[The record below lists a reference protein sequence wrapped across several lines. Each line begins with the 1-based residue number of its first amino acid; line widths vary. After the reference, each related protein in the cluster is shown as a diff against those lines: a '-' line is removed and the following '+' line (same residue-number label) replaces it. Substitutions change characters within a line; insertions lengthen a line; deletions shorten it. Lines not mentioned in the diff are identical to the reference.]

1 MITPTALPAP
11 TQTATAE
18 SAPPHAGA
26 ETAAEGVWRQV
37 SIEFTDYNHAEQITA
52 DDLQPH
58 LRAVTTS
65 WWFIRK
71 APCWRLR
78 YLPAHPAAAVR
89 PAQAPLTQALQRLQ
103 RTGAIASWAETI
115 YEPETYAFG
124 GTSGMHVAHRLF
136 HHDSRHIL
144 GHPRSRAQQREM
156 AILLCATLLR
166 GAGLDWYEQGDV
178 WARVADNRPPDPDA
192 PRHPDAPDSIDA
204 SSSAADL
211 ESRLRRL
218 LSVDTSPHSTLVETG
233 GQLADAADW
242 LNGFH
247 SSGRVLAGLAGRGD
261 LSRGLRGVLTHQVLF
276 QWNRIGLP
284 YDTQSLL
291 AHACKAVVLPGDDRP
306 LTTTTQKDHT
316 TS

>member
-37 SIEFTDYNHAEQITA
+37 SIEFTDYNNAEQITA
-52 DDLQPH
+52 DHLQPL
-58 LRAVTTS
+58 LRAATTR

-78 YLPAHPAAAVR
+78 YLPTHPAAAAHHA
-89 PAQAPLTQALQRLQ
+89 PQPLTQTLQRLQ
-103 RTGAIASWAETI
+103 RTGVIASWAETI

-136 HHDSRHIL
+136 HHDSRHVL

-192 PRHPDAPDSIDA
+192 PRHP
-204 SSSAADL
+204 SSSGSAGDI

-261 LSRGLRGVLTHQVLF
+261 LSRGLRGVLTHHVLF

-291 AHACKAVVLPGDDRP
+291 AHACKAVVLAADDRP
-306 LTTTTQKDHT
+306 LATTIPEGHT

>member
-1 MITPTALPAP
+1 MRITPTALPGS
-11 TQTATAE
+11 TKI
-18 SAPPHAGA
+18 APPQAD
-26 ETAAEGVWRQV
+26 TAAGLDTAPDTAWRQV
-37 SIEFTDYNHAEQITA
+37 TVEFTDYNNAEQITA
-52 DDLQPH
+52 DHLQSH
-58 LRAVTTS
+58 LRAATTR

-78 YLPAHPAAAVR
+78 YLPAHPAAAAHR
-89 PAQAPLTQALQRLQ
+89 AAAPLTQALQRLQ
-103 RTGAIASWAETI
+103 RTGAIASWTETI
-115 YEPETYAFG
+115 YESETYAFG

-144 GHPRSRAQQREM
+144 GHPRSRTQQREM

-192 PRHPDAPDSIDA
+192 PRNPDAPDSTGGTGGTG
-204 SSSAADL
+204 DL

-247 SSGRVLAGLAGRGD
+247 SSGRVLAGLAGCGD
-261 LSRGLRGVLTHQVLF
+261 LSRGLRGVLTHHVLF

-291 AHACKAVVLPGDDRP
+291 AHACKAVVLPDDDRP
-306 LTTTTQKDHT
+306 FATTIPEGHT